1 MNDEEKAHE
10 RFGGVR
16 IVSTRHASRPGRA
29 KRRNAARLIWSLG
42 LLVAGLAAAGCGLG
56 DEPDD
61 GVFMDTYDTYFRSFS
76 ISYNASPNI
85 EDLARRSTVAVE
97 ATLVDVEDGRFAGES
112 ETEVAIVTLNL
123 VFETDDEV
131 RYYVQLSR
139 PKDSSVDR
147 LRSVLPVGARSV
159 VYLRPNDDPHSDW
172 FNVREDGNEWFFT
185 TPQGWILDHPERG
198 IVFPLETPELRPPF
212 DDSAGGMR
220 DSLADWLVA
229 EKQP

>member
-10 RFGGVR
+10 RFGDVR
-16 IVSTRHASRPGRA
+16 IVSIRRASRPGRA
-29 KRRNAARLIWSLG
+29 KRRSAALLIGLLG
-42 LLVAGLAAAGCGLG
+42 LLAAGLAAGCGSG
-56 DEPDD
+56 DESDD
-61 GVFMDTYDTYFRSFS
+61 VFMDTYDTYFGSFHS
-76 ISYNASPNI
+76 DYNPSPTV
-85 EDLARRSTVAVE
+85 EDLARRSTVVVE

-112 ETEVAIVTLNL
+112 ETEVTIETLNL

-131 RYYVQLSR
+131 RYYVQLPR
-139 PKDSSVDR
+139 PEDSSVDR

-198 IVFPLETPELRPPF
+198 IVFPLEEPERRPPF
-212 DDSAGGMR
+212 DGSAGGMR
-220 DSLADWLVA
+220 DSLADWLVV
-229 EKQP
+229 EKRP